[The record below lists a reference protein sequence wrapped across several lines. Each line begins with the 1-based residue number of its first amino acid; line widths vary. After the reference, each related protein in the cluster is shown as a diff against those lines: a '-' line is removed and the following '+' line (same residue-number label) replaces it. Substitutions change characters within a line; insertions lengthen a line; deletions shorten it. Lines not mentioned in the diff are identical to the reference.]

1 MVLNAMVETGAIT
14 AAQRDQAFAAPVRV
28 SATLAS
34 QRAQYFTDWLDAQV
48 RSILGKE
55 PTQDLVVETTLDLP
69 IQAAAEQSVRAGVA
83 AHAGEN
89 IGQGALVAVDGQG
102 RIRAYVGGTDYAK
115 SQFDRVS
122 QARRQAGSSW
132 KPFVYLTAMEA
143 GHTPQEQIVDA
154 PITINGWTPRNYTG
168 RYLG

>member
-1 MVLNAMVETGAIT
+1 MVETGAIT
-14 AAQRDQAFAAPVRV
+14 PVQRDAAFAAPVRV

-69 IQAAAEQSVRAGVA
+69 IQATAEQAVRAGVA
-83 AHAGEN
+83 AHANQGVQ
-89 IGQGALVAVDGQG
+89 QGALVALDGEG
-102 RIRAYVGGTDYAK
+102 RIRAYVGGESYAD
-115 SQFDRVS
+115 SQFDRAT
-122 QARRQAGSSW
+122 QAQRQAGSAF

-143 GHTPQEQIVDA
+143 GRTPNDPVVDE
-154 PITINGWTPRNYTG
+154 PIKIGDWEPKNYTNK
-168 RYLG
+168 YL